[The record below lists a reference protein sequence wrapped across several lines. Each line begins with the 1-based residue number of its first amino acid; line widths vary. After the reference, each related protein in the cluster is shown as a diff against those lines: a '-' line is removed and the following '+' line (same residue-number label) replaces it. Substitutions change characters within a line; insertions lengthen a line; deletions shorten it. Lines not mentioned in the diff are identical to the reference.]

1 MRRTVNSIED
11 TGRSRMKPGIP
22 VLNKSGITTSLQTMV
37 LRATEVTMT
46 MPVAADSP
54 PMKAMRLST

>member
-1 MRRTVNSIED
+1 
-11 TGRSRMKPGIP
+11 MKPGIP